1 MEVPIARVRLIVLAF
16 LMLASIEPAS
26 ACHWFSIWHYPTRQ
40 HCRADA
46 SHVVAPLPPA
56 LDNDIPLPDLTPVVG
71 GDADE
76 ATRARLLLHA
86 VQGEKNK

>member
-1 MEVPIARVRLIVLAF
+1 MEVPIAKVRLIVLAF
-16 LMLASIEPAS
+16 LTLVSVGPAS

-40 HCRADA
+40 HCPVAA

-71 GDADE
+71 GDADD
-76 ATRARLLLHA
+76 ATRARLLLRA
-86 VQGEKNK
+86 VQGEKSK